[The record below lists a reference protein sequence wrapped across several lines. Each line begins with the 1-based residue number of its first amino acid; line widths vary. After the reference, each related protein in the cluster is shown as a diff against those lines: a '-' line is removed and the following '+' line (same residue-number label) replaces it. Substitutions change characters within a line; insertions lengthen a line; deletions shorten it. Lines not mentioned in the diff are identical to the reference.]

1 MAQEGEET
9 IVSEVLSASLG
20 GAISASILYPLEVL
34 KTKMQ
39 AADDGGHDDNDESS
53 CHEFGDNHDDD
64 EIGNKKDKDKSK
76 QKLVSA
82 GMVQTA
88 LQLYEHQGI
97 SVFVRGIET
106 SALQS
111 AIEKALYFFAY
122 TALKQG
128 YSSALSSTTRSMKD
142 GKQKQHSDS
151 SSSNNIG
158 AFANLMLGCAAEW
171 MHLPISLPIDAWT
184 TQIQTSTTGAAPMQI
199 LLTMLAS
206 PNKMNSWYKGLSA
219 YYVLCFKPALQYT
232 VYEQVKKLLVAHRR
246 DKTLSAVEAFLLGM
260 VARTVATVLVFP
272 CVRAKV
278 LLQKQAAVSANAS
291 SMMADPEPAF
301 DSTRAAA
308 AATTP
313 PAGAKVVKEELTTI
327 KVLLRTL
334 QRQGLAGLYQG
345 LGPELTRGIF
355 SAALMLMIK
364 ERIAGTV
371 RKALS

>member
-1 MAQEGEET
+1 MAEEET
-9 IVSEVLSASLG
+9 TTIASEVLSASLG

-39 AADDGGHDDNDESS
+39 AADGNDDNDD
-53 CHEFGDNHDDD
+53 HGDKDD
-64 EIGNKKDKDKSK
+64 DKDKK
-76 QKLVSA
+76 APPPA

-88 LQLYEHQGI
+88 VKLYQRQGA

-106 SALQS
+106 SAFQS

-122 TALKQG
+122 TALKKG
-128 YSSALSSTTRSMKD
+128 YFKLHNNNNSN
-142 GKQKQHSDS
+142 DS
-151 SSSNNIG
+151 SIG

-184 TQIQTSTTGAAPMQI
+184 TQIKISTTHATPMQI
-199 LLTMLAS
+199 LLSMLSS
-206 PNKMNSWYKGLSA
+206 PNKASSWYKGLSA

-232 VYEQVKKLLVAHRR
+232 VYEQVKTFIVSKRR
-246 DKTLSAVEAFLLGM
+246 EKTLSAAEAFLLGM

-278 LLQKQAAVSANAS
+278 LLQKQAIMDQQAQTAA
-291 SMMADPEPAF
+291 
-301 DSTRAAA
+301 DSTTADS
-308 AATTP
+308 TTTTSSSSTTTTTSSTRKKQDLTM
-313 PAGAKVVKEELTTI
+313 AKVLW
-327 KVLLRTL
+327 RTL
-334 QRQGLAGLYQG
+334 QRQGLAGWYQG

-364 ERIAGTV
+364 ERVAGTV
-371 RKALS
+371 RKVLVSKP